1 MMPIGFIAD
10 MENIAPNRMKERYGI
25 HYANTFLKRTL
36 GLMFKKDF
44 QGELV
49 FTYTKPTNLFIHTL
63 FMKFDID
70 VKIYGE
76 GNKLIRLIKKFAP
89 YRCVFAKSVK
99 QIIEKKSA

>member
-1 MMPIGFIAD
+1 MIPIGFIAD

-70 VKIYGE
+70 VVCY
-76 GNKLIRLIKKFAP
+76 NKKNEVIKLTKLQPWRFIFV
-89 YRCVFAKSVK
+89 RDVK
-99 QIIEKKSA
+99 WFIEKKSI

>member
-1 MMPIGFIAD
+1 MIPVGFIAD
-10 MENIAPNRMKERYGI
+10 MESIAPTRMKELYKI

-44 QGELV
+44 LGELV

-70 VKIYGE
+70 VVCY
-76 GNKLIRLIKKFAP
+76 NKKNELIKLTKLQPWRIMF
-89 YRCVFAKSVK
+89 VKSVK
-99 QIIEKKSA
+99 RIIEKKSA